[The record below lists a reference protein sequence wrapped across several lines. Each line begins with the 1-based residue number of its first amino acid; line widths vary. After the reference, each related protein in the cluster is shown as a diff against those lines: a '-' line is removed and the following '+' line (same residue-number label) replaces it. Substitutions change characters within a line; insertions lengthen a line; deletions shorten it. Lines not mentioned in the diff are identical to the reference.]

1 MKPTVFIQANDRQYL
16 GAKISAHSFR
26 RNAGDPDS
34 FDVRILHTRDFPR
47 LADPGRTYLR
57 GGEVV
62 RWDPND
68 LQSFTPLRFY
78 PPQAMG
84 FEGVAVVTDPD
95 VFAVGDIGELFAR
108 DRKGKA
114 ILGARRPGDKRRPFY
129 VASSVMLLDCSR
141 LKHWRFDEQIDG
153 LFGRKFDYFDWVH
166 LGLEEP
172 ETIGLLEPEWNDF
185 DRLTPQTRI
194 LHTTKRRTQ
203 PWKAG
208 LPIDYTLRERGPLD
222 FLRRLK
228 RQRYERHPD
237 SNQEALVYS
246 LLADLV
252 DRGDVSKQELVTEMA
267 ANHVR
272 HDSLELVDRYRG
284 WNGLAEVA

>member
-16 GAKISAHSFR
+16 GAKISAHSYK
-26 RNAGDPDS
+26 RNASDPDS

-185 DRLTPQTRI
+185 DRLTARTKL

-203 PWKAG
+203 PWKTG
-208 LPIDYTLRERGPLD
+208 LPVD
-222 FLRRLK
+222 FTVKVRTPSQALGRLWPWYRK
-228 RQRYERHPD
+228 HPD
-237 SNQEALVYS
+237 RNQEALVFS
-246 LLADLV
+246 LLAELV
-252 DRGDVSKQELVTEMA
+252 DSGEVTNDELKLEMA
-267 ANHVR
+267 ANHIR
-272 HDSLELVDRYRG
+272 HDSQRLIDRYRG
-284 WNGLAEVA
+284 WDIRLALAA